1 MPPEQVKRLVVV
13 KPISC
18 AACGALLLGEDPRP
32 ARHQVTDLP
41 RIEPEVIEYQRHT
54 LTCRAC
60 GAQTQADWPVEKPA
74 GHFGPR
80 LQATVGYLTGRVG
93 ASQREVEEVLETV
106 CHTDVGLGSIAALE
120 QAVSEA
126 LAAPVAEAQA
136 YVQAQA
142 TANVDETSWH
152 ERAQRAWLWVSATPL
167 VTVFLLVAT
176 RGAEGVK
183 RLLGQAFPG
192 IVGSDRWSAYNW
204 LDPERR
210 QLCWAHLT
218 RDFQAFVE
226 RGGESARLG
235 RALLACVKPMFSLWH
250 RVRDGT
256 LSRADFQAALR
267 PVQIRVG
274 ELLREG
280 TQLAQTKTAH
290 TCANLVKLEVAL
302 WTFVRVAGVEPTNNR
317 AERPLRRAVLWRRRS
332 FGTQSEAGSRFVER
346 ILTTVTTLRQQ
357 KRDVLDYLTEACAAA
372 VRGEPPPSLLPNAP
386 AVNAAP

>member
-1 MPPEQVKRLVVV
+1 MKDTNRRGGNLKDRDRLTVLSLFTSYGLGDLGIREAGGECLVMAEYDAQRCSFLRRNYPGTAVVEGDIRCT
-13 KPISC
+13 KDGI
-18 AACGALLLGEDPRP
+18 
-32 ARHQVTDLP
+32 
-41 RIEPEVIEYQRHT
+41 
-54 LTCRAC
+54 
-60 GAQTQADWPVEKPA
+60 
-74 GHFGPR
+74 
-80 LQATVGYLTGRVG
+80 
-93 ASQREVEEVLETV
+93 VEE
-106 CHTDVGLGSIAALE
+106 ARRR
-120 QAVSEA
+120 
-126 LAAPVAEAQA
+126 LAG
-136 YVQAQA
+136 
-142 TANVDETSWH
+142 DE
-152 ERAQRAWLWVSATPL
+152 L
-167 VTVFLLVAT
+167 FLLVAT